1 MVENAL
7 LITNKLFKDRM
18 KKNIYALIIISLVFF
33 SISAQA
39 GFLKKVKNTL
49 NEAVEVVEPAVEGTA
64 NNIANA
70 GDDVVDWFKAS
81 GNTVTDYANELA
93 KYDNILI
100 QAWETGWSHSDSLE
114 YTGPRSPADH
124 SGSFNVMTYNIDGFP
139 KEIGGNTTEDTES
152 ISAILESLALDVVVF
167 QEDFTKHDAL
177 ISNFTTATYPY
188 RTAHWKGSATTFGDG
203 LSTISKFPFDY
214 REYNKVQWSQ
224 CAGTL
229 WEQILGTSSHP
240 DCMTEKGFSVVTLD
254 IDEELQI
261 DLYNLHQDAGGDNK
275 SLAAKRTNMAQLAEY
290 INSYSAGKV
299 VIVAGDFNMKL
310 GALTNAIEITHL
322 SIWIEFLNST
332 GLSVMCMEVYD
343 NWEDCDAAGF
353 DKPDHILF
361 KGNNE
366 YNLYALSI
374 EHAAEFG
381 EINKIDTENGLS
393 DHYPLK
399 GSFYWEKN

>member
-1 MVENAL
+1 
-7 LITNKLFKDRM
+7 M
-18 KKNIYALIIISLVFF
+18 KKIIHALVIITLGFYSIY
-33 SISAQA
+33 AQA
-39 GFLKKVKNTL
+39 GLFKKVKNTV
-49 NEAVEVVEPAVEGTA
+49 NEAVESAKPAVKDTA
-64 NNIANA
+64 GKIANA
-70 GDDVVDWFKAS
+70 GDDVVDWFKTS
-81 GNTVTDYANELA
+81 GNTVADYAEELA

-114 YTGPRSPADH
+114 YVGPLSPADH

-139 KEIGGNTTEDTES
+139 KEIGGNSHEDTES
-152 ISAILESLALDVVVF
+152 ISAILETLALDMVVF

-177 ISNFTTATYPY
+177 ISNFTTTTYPY
-188 RTAHWKGSATTFGDG
+188 RTAHWKGTATTFGDG
-203 LSTISKFPFDY
+203 LATISKFPFNY
-214 REYNKVQWSQ
+214 REYNRVQWNQ

-229 WEQILGTSSHP
+229 WEQIIGTSSHP

-261 DLYNLHQDAGGDNK
+261 DFYNLHQDAGGDNK
-275 SLAAKRTNMAQLAEY
+275 SLAAKKTNMAQLAEY
-290 INSYSAGKV
+290 INTYSAGKV
-299 VIVAGDFNMKL
+299 VIVAGDFNMRL
-310 GALTNAIEITHL
+310 GALTNTIELTHL
-322 SIWIEFLNST
+322 STWIDFLNST

-343 NWEDCDAAGF
+343 NWENCDAAGF

-361 KGNNE
+361 KGNSE

-399 GSFYWEKN
+399 GTFYWEKN